1 MFNQRTCISYSSC
14 KCKFQFHSF
23 YSFVKA
29 QLSEL
34 SDNICLRLQMNKTS
48 VDCFALSEYLK
59 HFFHLKLGNIF
70 PTCYIQTVI

>member
-1 MFNQRTCISYSSC
+1 MFNQRTCISYSSY

-34 SDNICLRLQMNKTS
+34 SDNICLRLQINKTS
-48 VDCFALSEYLK
+48 VDCFTLSEYLR
-59 HFFHLKLGNIF
+59 HFFPSYAWKKF
-70 PTCYIQTVI
+70 P